1 MEERLRGWRCLGWDN
16 GKEDVMQ
23 LKKIVALVTA
33 FAMLIP
39 VAGCSEKEKSSSSV
53 AERSLSGVRP
63 KGQSAN
69 QGRQSES
76 DFEDPE
82 NYDDEYYDDAY
93 DDDDYAYD
101 DGDSSQTADSGE
113 FSLDAIADQCSACR
127 ELLEYRISLI
137 KATERIVN
145 YDPERATYI
154 EAADELQSRIYN
166 GMQHSCTAPSYYV
179 ENFPVLIGSREGE
192 YTGYW
197 KGAGPSGQGTFVGK
211 DIYTNHLDN
220 IVYQYTGE
228 WQYGLPCG
236 SGMQMF
242 SRNDELYQFA
252 TVYAGDFSA
261 GEPNGYG
268 TLYRKSWE
276 GNDVYYE
283 EAYFQD
289 GALVGQTNFVE
300 YDSNGKYLGAGI
312 AEDGGG
318 DQMELNVVS
327 YYKSVD
333 VKEALAVAG
342 ICAAAVLGG
351 AYLLGGGSSSSY
363 GTSAEQQMA
372 ELQRWRDDQTASN
385 EAEYAAQEE
394 REEQY
399 KQYCRSRYEEL
410 HKADSSDWSLDS
422 QYYKANMD

>member
-1 MEERLRGWRCLGWDN
+1 
-16 GKEDVMQ
+16 MQ

-33 FAMLIP
+33 FAMLMP
-39 VAGCSEKEKSSSSV
+39 AAGCSEKEKSSSSV

-69 QGRQSES
+69 RGGQSES

-82 NYDDEYYDDAY
+82 NYDDEYYDDEYYDDAY
-93 DDDDYAYD
+93 DDDYAYD

>member
-1 MEERLRGWRCLGWDN
+1 
-16 GKEDVMQ
+16 MQ

-39 VAGCSEKEKSSSSV
+39 AAGCSEKEKSSSSV

-82 NYDDEYYDDAY
+82 NYDDEYYDDEYYDDAY
-93 DDDDYAYD
+93 DDDYAYD

-166 GMQHSCTAPSYYV
+166 GMQHSCTASSYYV

-197 KGAGPSGQGTFVGK
+197 NRKPVQREIQAG
-211 DIYTNHLDN
+211 
-220 IVYQYTGE
+220 
-228 WQYGLPCG
+228 
-236 SGMQMF
+236 
-242 SRNDELYQFA
+242 
-252 TVYAGDFSA
+252 FSA
-261 GEPNGYG
+261 FEHVPKNDYFLKF
-268 TLYRKSWE
+268 TLFR
-276 GNDVYYE
+276 
-283 EAYFQD
+283 
-289 GALVGQTNFVE
+289 
-300 YDSNGKYLGAGI
+300 
-312 AEDGGG
+312 
-318 DQMELNVVS
+318 
-327 YYKSVD
+327 
-333 VKEALAVAG
+333 
-342 ICAAAVLGG
+342 
-351 AYLLGGGSSSSY
+351 
-363 GTSAEQQMA
+363 
-372 ELQRWRDDQTASN
+372 
-385 EAEYAAQEE
+385 
-394 REEQY
+394 
-399 KQYCRSRYEEL
+399 
-410 HKADSSDWSLDS
+410 
-422 QYYKANMD
+422 

>member
-1 MEERLRGWRCLGWDN
+1 M
-16 GKEDVMQ
+16 
-23 LKKIVALVTA
+23 
-33 FAMLIP
+33 
-39 VAGCSEKEKSSSSV
+39 
-53 AERSLSGVRP
+53 
-63 KGQSAN
+63 
-69 QGRQSES
+69 
-76 DFEDPE
+76 
-82 NYDDEYYDDAY
+82 
-93 DDDDYAYD
+93 
-101 DGDSSQTADSGE
+101 
-113 FSLDAIADQCSACR
+113 
-127 ELLEYRISLI
+127 
-137 KATERIVN
+137 
-145 YDPERATYI
+145 
-154 EAADELQSRIYN
+154 
-166 GMQHSCTAPSYYV
+166 
-179 ENFPVLIGSREGE
+179 
-192 YTGYW
+192 
-197 KGAGPSGQGTFVGK
+197 
-211 DIYTNHLDN
+211 
-220 IVYQYTGE
+220 
-228 WQYGLPCG
+228 
-236 SGMQMF
+236 
-242 SRNDELYQFA
+242 
-252 TVYAGDFSA
+252 
-261 GEPNGYG
+261 GYG
-268 TLYRKSWE
+268 TLCRKSWE